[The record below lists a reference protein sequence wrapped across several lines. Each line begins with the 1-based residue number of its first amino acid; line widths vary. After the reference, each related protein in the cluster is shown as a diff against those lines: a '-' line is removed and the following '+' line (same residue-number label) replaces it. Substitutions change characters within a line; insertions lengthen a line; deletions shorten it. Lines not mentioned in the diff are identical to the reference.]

1 MLWKRM
7 DIFLTHLYSIPK
19 MFIHLF
25 CNIKNPTKRGYYCFC
40 GFTWMLCDSR
50 HGKQVG
56 WMSWM
61 HSDFTFQEM
70 IILSSTLP
78 KSNLLWMHPVL
89 STYIQDIN
97 FNWFLVS
104 SGIVANP
111 KDAMFD
117 FGNFE
122 GKVEGKKNKRK

>member
-1 MLWKRM
+1 
-7 DIFLTHLYSIPK
+7 
-19 MFIHLF
+19 
-25 CNIKNPTKRGYYCFC
+25 
-40 GFTWMLCDSR
+40 
-50 HGKQVG
+50 
-56 WMSWM
+56 
-61 HSDFTFQEM
+61 
-70 IILSSTLP
+70 
-78 KSNLLWMHPVL
+78 MHPVL